1 MAEHV
6 IVVRSGPT
14 AYELEGRIRGTLD
27 VPLAPEGVAAADRA
41 AAELAAIRNGRTIA
55 SLSTATDVAS
65 TETAAVIAR
74 SLGLKPRPVPGLDNL
89 DQGLWQGLRVED
101 IRQKQPRLHR
111 QWQENP
117 WSIAPPEGESL
128 DEACDRLGEALEKV
142 VRRHAGLV
150 AVVVPPPLDRLVH
163 WLVSGEAPV
172 DLWTPTTGPMVST
185 LPLEAQWRPDRR
197 PVPVG

>member
-1 MAEHV
+1 MAEYV

-14 AYELEGRIRGTLD
+14 AYELEERIRGTLD
-27 VPLAPEGVAAADRA
+27 VPLAPEGVAAADEA
-41 AAELAAIRNGRTIA
+41 AAELAAIREGRTIA
-55 SLSTATDVAS
+55 SLSTATDAAS
-65 TETAAVIAR
+65 IETATIIGR
-74 SLGLKPRPVPGLDNL
+74 SLGLKPRAVPGLANL

-128 DEACDRLGEALEKV
+128 DEACDRLGNALEKI

-163 WLVSGEAPV
+163 WLVSGVAPV
-172 DLWTPTTGPMVST
+172 DLWTPATGPMVAT
-185 LPLEAQWRPDRR
+185 LPLEAQWRSDRR
-197 PVPVG
+197 PVPVA